1 LWFVS
6 LENQLCYYDR
16 GKIKPFKYN
25 KEIVIK
31 PATKSL
37 QNKIESRNGTPNDN
51 NTKISKLLN
60 KINQGIRNHLMDLK
74 PVESL
79 IEYCRELEDE
89 VVENKQKNDQTIILK
104 QLISEINKS
113 CFELLEDDKKS
124 ERWSNDFEKIDFK
137 ESIVNLREYIIKYC
151 LDNKINL

>member
-1 LWFVS
+1 MRS
-6 LENQLCYYDR
+6 
-16 GKIKPFKYN
+16 
-25 KEIVIK
+25 
-31 PATKSL
+31 
-37 QNKIESRNGTPNDN
+37 
-51 NTKISKLLN
+51 
-60 KINQGIRNHLMDLK
+60 INQIFKGNEHLMDLE
-74 PVESL
+74 PVDSL
-79 IEYCRELEDE
+79 INYCRELEDE

>member
-1 LWFVS
+1 MRS
-6 LENQLCYYDR
+6 
-16 GKIKPFKYN
+16 
-25 KEIVIK
+25 
-31 PATKSL
+31 
-37 QNKIESRNGTPNDN
+37 
-51 NTKISKLLN
+51 
-60 KINQGIRNHLMDLK
+60 INQIFKGNEHLMDLE
-74 PVESL
+74 PVDSL
-79 IEYCRELEDE
+79 IDYCMELEDE
-89 VVENKQKNDQTIILK
+89 VVENKQKSDQTIILK

>member
-1 LWFVS
+1 MRS
-6 LENQLCYYDR
+6 
-16 GKIKPFKYN
+16 
-25 KEIVIK
+25 
-31 PATKSL
+31 
-37 QNKIESRNGTPNDN
+37 
-51 NTKISKLLN
+51 
-60 KINQGIRNHLMDLK
+60 INQIFKGNEHLMDLE
-74 PVESL
+74 PVDSL
-79 IEYCRELEDE
+79 IDYCRELEDE

>member
-1 LWFVS
+1 MRS
-6 LENQLCYYDR
+6 
-16 GKIKPFKYN
+16 
-25 KEIVIK
+25 
-31 PATKSL
+31 
-37 QNKIESRNGTPNDN
+37 
-51 NTKISKLLN
+51 
-60 KINQGIRNHLMDLK
+60 INQIFKGNEHLMDLE
-74 PVESL
+74 PVDSL
-79 IEYCRELEDE
+79 IDYCRELEDE
-89 VVENKQKNDQTIILK
+89 VVENKQKSDQTIILK

>member
-1 LWFVS
+1 MRS
-6 LENQLCYYDR
+6 
-16 GKIKPFKYN
+16 IKQIFKGN
-25 KEIVIK
+25 E
-31 PATKSL
+31 
-37 QNKIESRNGTPNDN
+37 
-51 NTKISKLLN
+51 
-60 KINQGIRNHLMDLK
+60 HLMDLE
-74 PVESL
+74 PVDSL
-79 IEYCRELEDE
+79 INYCKELEDE
-89 VVENKQKNDQTIILK
+89 VVENKQKSDQTIILK

>member
-1 LWFVS
+1 MRS
-6 LENQLCYYDR
+6 
-16 GKIKPFKYN
+16 
-25 KEIVIK
+25 
-31 PATKSL
+31 
-37 QNKIESRNGTPNDN
+37 
-51 NTKISKLLN
+51 
-60 KINQGIRNHLMDLK
+60 INQIFKGNEHLMDLE
-74 PVESL
+74 PVDSL
-79 IEYCRELEDE
+79 INYCKELEDE
-89 VVENKQKNDQTIILK
+89 VVENKQKSDQTIILK

>member
-1 LWFVS
+1 MRS
-6 LENQLCYYDR
+6 
-16 GKIKPFKYN
+16 
-25 KEIVIK
+25 
-31 PATKSL
+31 
-37 QNKIESRNGTPNDN
+37 
-51 NTKISKLLN
+51 
-60 KINQGIRNHLMDLK
+60 INQIFKGNEHLMDLE
-74 PVESL
+74 PVDSL
-79 IEYCRELEDE
+79 INYCRELEDE
-89 VVENKQKNDQTIILK
+89 VVENKQKSDQTIILK

>member
-1 LWFVS
+1 MRS
-6 LENQLCYYDR
+6 
-16 GKIKPFKYN
+16 
-25 KEIVIK
+25 
-31 PATKSL
+31 
-37 QNKIESRNGTPNDN
+37 
-51 NTKISKLLN
+51 
-60 KINQGIRNHLMDLK
+60 INQIFKGNEHLMDLE